1 MNLRPVLV
9 FGGMLLAAV
18 LALTAWTWVHI
29 PDGAL
34 IATHWGINGQVNGHM
49 PKAPGLLIGPTIMFV
64 LMAFYWAI
72 AKVEPR
78 QNNLV
83 RSKGL
88 FSVAVM
94 GGLIVGALA
103 QVLVDFTALGIRLP
117 VIDTVIPAVAI
128 LNVVIGNFLGK
139 TRANFFVGVRT
150 PWTLESDYSWEKTN
164 RWAGRFFI
172 FSGLVTLAAFFVF
185 GNAVA
190 TYVLIVTLVAAAIV
204 SVALSYVFWSRDPER
219 HAHDSVPE

>member
-1 MNLRPVLV
+1 MNLRPLLI
-9 FGGMLLAAV
+9 FGGILLAAV
-18 LALTAWTWVHI
+18 LALTAWTWVQI

-34 IATHWGINGQVNGHM
+34 LATHWGINGQVNGYM
-49 PKAPGLLIGPTIMFV
+49 TKAPGLLIGPAIMFV

-72 AKVEPR
+72 TKIEPR
-78 QNNLV
+78 QNNLK

-103 QVLVDFTALGIRLP
+103 QTLVDLTALGIHLP
-117 VIDTVIPAVAI
+117 VIDTVIPAMAVLI
-128 LNVVIGNFLGK
+128 VVIGNFLGK

-172 FSGLVTLAAFFVF
+172 VSGLITLAAAFVF

-190 TYVLIVTLVAAAIV
+190 TYVLIVTLIAAAIV
-204 SVALSYVFWSRDPER
+204 SIALSYVFWRRDPER